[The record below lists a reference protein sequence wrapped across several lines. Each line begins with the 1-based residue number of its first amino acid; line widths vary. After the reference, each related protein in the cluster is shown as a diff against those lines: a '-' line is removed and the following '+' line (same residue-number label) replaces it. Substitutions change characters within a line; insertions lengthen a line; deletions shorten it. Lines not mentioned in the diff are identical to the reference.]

1 MAARGEDGD
10 EADGSGRSSGP
21 FNQDHAQWSNIAF
34 HLAPCSSWE
43 EARRT
48 GALRPERFA
57 EEGFVHL
64 TRGLGQLLVPANA
77 YHAGDPRPH
86 VALSVDL
93 DAVGC
98 EVRFDADP
106 PLYPHAYGPLPLTA
120 IREVRAALR
129 DEGGTFVGWGPPE
142 PV

>member
-1 MAARGEDGD
+1 M
-10 EADGSGRSSGP
+10 
-21 FNQDHAQWSNIAF
+21 
-34 HLAPCSSWE
+34 
-43 EARRT
+43 
-48 GALRPERFA
+48 
-57 EEGFVHL
+57 HL